1 MKYTFPNR
9 RIKTKIL
16 LGIVVV
22 IGAIVAASA
31 FTYHSFNQML
41 QAMDTL
47 SKPEAKL
54 VLLNEV
60 MTDISNAEGS
70 ARAYTLTKERQ
81 YLRNYWEQFST
92 IEARIHQIEQEM
104 QGNTYQL
111 ARIDSVGAL
120 LSDKQRNLQSFLQL
134 KKKEAEKNPLKKA
147 MEIIDR
153 KAQDTST
160 ASSLQQPIARVSPK
174 VPYQQGYPVS
184 RTAPT
189 KRRLKKP
196 TRVNRASTDQ
206 ADVLLDDVKDIIS
219 DIESEDLRMKAS
231 LGKQELD
238 IIEQDWLIMDQIRS
252 IIRDVRREELL
263 IAETNAARARHIAT
277 SSVSTITMVGGVVI
291 LGSLLFL
298 ILVFKDL
305 ANSNYYRKNLMRAK
319 KHAEMMARVKEEFL
333 TNMSHEIRTPLNAI
347 TGFLEQL
354 KKTTMNRDQH
364 LYVNTIDSSSDHLLS
379 IVNDILDLSKI
390 ESGKLTLNEQPFTV
404 KKVMQTVVEVM
415 RVKAQEK
422 EITLSRE
429 IDPILDVSLE
439 GDAHRLRQILF
450 NLVGNAVKFT
460 DRGGV
465 TLQARAKEVTETHV
479 TVEFLVKD
487 TGAGIA
493 NNKLEHIFGAFNQE
507 EEITSFRYG
516 GTGLGLSI
524 CKKLIELQKGWIAVE
539 SKIGQGST
547 FSFAITYRKS
557 TKPVVAVPHLVR
569 QAVEDFSGK
578 TILVVDDDQVNR
590 LLLEVL
596 SENWKAQVDIV
607 DGGISALSAM
617 SQTRYDMVLTDI
629 NMPEMDGVELMKRI
643 KEHYPITPVIAFTA
657 TVQSETLNAFL
668 AQGFDDYLLKP
679 FKESDLCA
687 KITKHTTK
695 LAAPTEAVHASTPH
709 EQPAPAFSLAELT
722 SITRNNPKKLFDIL
736 HLFLERC
743 PQEVAQLTQATHQ
756 QHWSKLA
763 NIAHKLRSPFGQIKA
778 NGLVDE
784 LHFIEKKASQPNPE
798 KRELQRA
805 TQLFAAQAEVIFDR
819 LEAEMLAV
827 GQDL

>member
-1 MKYTFPNR
+1 MKYTFLNR
-9 RIKTKIL
+9 QIKTKIL

-70 ARAYTLTKERQ
+70 ARAYTLTKERE

-92 IEARIHQIEQEM
+92 IEARIHRIEQEM
-104 QGNTYQL
+104 QGNAYQL
-111 ARIDSVGAL
+111 ARIDSVSAL
-120 LSDKQRNLQSFLQL
+120 LGNKQRNLQAFLQL
-134 KKKEAEKNPLKKA
+134 KKKESEKNPLKKA
-147 MEIIDR
+147 LEIIDQ
-153 KAQDTST
+153 KAQDAPTS
-160 ASSLQQPIARVSPK
+160 SSPQQPIARVSPE
-174 VPYQQGYPVS
+174 VPHQQGYPVS
-184 RTAPT
+184 RAAPA
-189 KRRLKKP
+189 KRQRKK
-196 TRVNRASTDQ
+196 Q
-206 ADVLLDDVKDIIS
+206 ADVDETNTNQADALLDDVKDIIS

-263 IAETNAARARHIAT
+263 LAETNAARARHIAT

-298 ILVFKDL
+298 IMVFKDL
-305 ANSNYYRKNLMRAK
+305 ASSNYYRKNLIRAK

-354 KKTTMNRDQH
+354 KKTTLDRDQY
-364 LYVNTIDSSSDHLLS
+364 LYVNTIDSSSEHLLS

-404 KKVMQTVVEVM
+404 KRVMQTVVEVM
-415 RVKAQEK
+415 RLKAKEK
-422 EITLSRE
+422 KITLSRE
-429 IDPILDVSLE
+429 IDPILDIPLE

-460 DRGGV
+460 DQGGV
-465 TLQARAKEVTETHV
+465 AIQARTKDVTETHV

-493 NNKLEHIFGAFNQE
+493 HNKLGHIFGAFNQE
-507 EEITSFRYG
+507 EEMTSFRYG

-524 CKKLIELQKGWIAVE
+524 CKKLIELQNGWIAVE
-539 SKIGQGST
+539 SKVGQGST

-557 TKPVVAVPHLVR
+557 TSPVVTMPRPAR
-569 QAVEDFSGK
+569 YTTEDFSDK

-596 SENWKAQVDIV
+596 SENWKARVDIV

-629 NMPEMDGVELMKRI
+629 NMPEMNGVELMTRI
-643 KEHYPITPVIAFTA
+643 KERYPTTPVIAFTA
-657 TVQSETLNAFL
+657 TGQSETLNEFL
-668 AQGFDDYLLKP
+668 KQGFDDYLLKP

-687 KITKHTTK
+687 KIVQHTTEQTA
-695 LAAPTEAVHASTPH
+695 LAEAVPPPTTPT
-709 EQPAPAFSLAELT
+709 QPTPAFSLAELT
-722 SITRNNPKKLFDIL
+722 LITRNNPKKLFDIL

-743 PQEVAQLTQATHQ
+743 PQEVEQLIQATHQ

-778 NGLVDE
+778 DALVDE
-784 LHFIEKKASQPNPE
+784 LHFIEKKASQPNPK

-805 TQLFAAQAEVIFDR
+805 TQLFAAQAQVIFDR
-819 LEAEMLAV
+819 LEAEMLTV
-827 GQDL
+827 GQAL